1 MQYEIGQIVSVTV
14 KNQNRV
20 FAGRIHG
27 FGDCTLE
34 DGSIDKYVWVKRGMW
49 GYDEIG
55 PASEKEIAAVLK
67 EEKELLGMIAAG
79 ERLIDLLDRCE
90 VAAETEEMGKFD

>member
-1 MQYEIGQIVSVTV
+1 MQIGQIVSVTV

-20 FAGRIHG
+20 FAGRIQG
-27 FGDCTLE
+27 FGDCTINGE
-34 DGSIDKYVWVKRGMW
+34 IDRYVWVKGGMW

-55 PASEKEIAAVLK
+55 PASAEQIVAVLK
-67 EEKELLGMIAAG
+67 EEADLLGMIAAG